1 MTDVDVAIVG
11 GGIIGCLIAR
21 ELVTYAPGRSVAVL
35 DRDVLGSGA
44 SRRSAGL
51 HLPRGAT
58 RRVRD
63 MAEVSQDYYERLKS
77 NDSALPIYP
86 LDTSVLAQDTDGVD
100 RAYLGRANL
109 TRVSEV
115 PGNPVAVP
123 DGTGVWNGEGCHY
136 ADVGA
141 LVVTLAAKLR
151 SRVRFREGVAVTAI
165 EHGNGEVVL
174 RLGTDE
180 LLRAASV
187 VLAPGPWVHAP
198 AWRSLVEPLDVR
210 VKLVVALHIDQ
221 VPTEQDRLIVF
232 QDIDAFLLPM
242 VHRGYWL
249 FSYTSQHW
257 DVRPDALTDGLT
269 SASLTEGREV
279 LEAWA
284 PKLAELATAGRVFCD
299 AYSPSREPLV
309 RALDSDA
316 RIVFAGAANGSGYR
330 LAPAI
335 AAEAT
340 DLLPIGPGQRIET

>member
-21 ELVTYAPGRSVAVL
+21 ELVSRSPGTSVAVL
-35 DRDVLGSGA
+35 DRDVVGSGA

-51 HLPRGAT
+51 HFPRGAT

-63 MAEVSQDYYERLKS
+63 MADASQDYYERLKS
-77 NDSALPIYP
+77 NDPALPIYP
-86 LDTSVLAQDTDGVD
+86 LDMSVLARDAEEVGQ
-100 RAYLGRANL
+100 AYLGRANL
-109 TRVSEV
+109 TPVQEV
-115 PGNPVAVP
+115 PGNPVAIP

-141 LVVTLAAKLR
+141 LVVTLAGELR
-151 SRVRFREGVAVTAI
+151 SRVRFREGVGVTAI
-165 EHGNGEVVL
+165 EHGDDEVFL
-174 RLGTDE
+174 RLGTGE
-180 LLRAASV
+180 SLRAATV
-187 VLAPGPWVHAP
+187 VLAPGPWVHVP
-198 AWRSLVEPLDVR
+198 AWRSLVEPLGVR

-221 VPTEQDRLIVF
+221 VPTERDRLIVF
-232 QDIDAFLLPM
+232 QDTDAFLLPM
-242 VHRGYWL
+242 VHRSHWL

-269 SASLTEGREV
+269 STSLAEGREI
-279 LEAWA
+279 LEAYA

-309 RALDSDA
+309 RTLDHDA

-335 AAEAT
+335 AAEAA
-340 DLLPIGPGQRIET
+340 DLLRIGPGQRICT